1 MTALRAVLKKFPA
14 PGKAKSPGLA
24 AVEISDLSSNGKK
37 TVARRFGGGRI
48 TGLALIAVL
57 TLALGYL
64 HFAGSSTAVS
74 VPAGA
79 HAGQLTLKNCT
90 YTTEKG
96 AYAADCGTLVVPEN
110 RADPHS
116 RLIALPVIRIRAH
129 STHPGAPIFRL
140 QGGPGVT
147 NMSFADASRFT
158 ANHDVVLVGYR
169 GVDGSVRLDCPEVES
184 ALNHSADFL
193 GQKSLDAY
201 SNAFRSCAKRLE
213 ANGVDLAGYT
223 LPERVDDLE
232 TARKALGYHQIDLLS
247 ESAGTRTAMIY
258 SWRYPTAIHRSVM
271 IGVNPPGNFVWNP
284 KTTDEQIGRYARV
297 CAQDA
302 TCHERAGDLAAS
314 LKRTVAHMPNR
325 WLFFPIKK
333 GNARIASFF
342 GLMETTANASP
353 LDGPMTLDACLSAAR
368 GDSSGLW
375 FESLLAQI
383 AFPTAFVWGDLAAVA
398 MADNQA
404 GERYFSSSEPD
415 RGSIIGN
422 PGTEFLFG
430 GGGLL
435 HAWPANPTDNE
446 YTHVQTSKVQTL
458 LIGGSLD
465 FATPPEVATKELLP
479 YLPNGH
485 QVILAGL
492 GHTTSIWTEQTKA
505 STHLINTFFDTGK
518 VDASLYKRQAVNIT
532 PGSTQ
537 TAPGK
542 AIAGAMMGFGLLT
555 ILSLLLMW
563 RRARKRGGFG
573 RKASAMLRSVYL
585 LVLGLG
591 GWFIGLIIV
600 LVALPTV
607 PLDSELVAVLS
618 IGTPIGLGTYWAW
631 VNRDRP
637 AKATRIGIW
646 VALTGALVGAL
657 LGFNATSGLM
667 AVITTIVGAAAG
679 ANLGLIALDV
689 ARIGER
695 PDTVPPTAIPAPIA
709 IPAVEH

>member
-1 MTALRAVLKKFPA
+1 
-14 PGKAKSPGLA
+14 
-24 AVEISDLSSNGKK
+24 
-37 TVARRFGGGRI
+37 
-48 TGLALIAVL
+48 
-57 TLALGYL
+57 
-64 HFAGSSTAVS
+64 
-74 VPAGA
+74 
-79 HAGQLTLKNCT
+79 
-90 YTTEKG
+90 
-96 AYAADCGTLVVPEN
+96 
-110 RADPHS
+110 
-116 RLIALPVIRIRAH
+116 
-129 STHPGAPIFRL
+129 
-140 QGGPGVT
+140 
-147 NMSFADASRFT
+147 
-158 ANHDVVLVGYR
+158 
-169 GVDGSVRLDCPEVES
+169 
-184 ALNHSADFL
+184 
-193 GQKSLDAY
+193 
-201 SNAFRSCAKRLE
+201 
-213 ANGVDLAGYT
+213 
-223 LPERVDDLE
+223 
-232 TARKALGYHQIDLLS
+232 
-247 ESAGTRTAMIY
+247 MIY

-271 IGVNPPGNFVWNP
+271 IGVNPPGNFLWYP
-284 KTTDEQIGRYARV
+284 KTTDEQIGRYARL

-302 TCHERAGDLAAS
+302 TCHKRTGDLAAS

-353 LDGPMTLDACLSAAR
+353 LDGPMTLDAWLSAAH

-383 AFPTAFVWGDLAAVA
+383 AFPTAFVWGDLAAVG

-485 QVILAGL
+485 QVILAGF
-492 GHTTSIWTEQTKA
+492 GHTTSFWTEQTKA

-518 VDASLYKRQAVNIT
+518 VDDSLYKPQAVNFT
-532 PGSTQ
+532 PDSTQ
-537 TAPGK
+537 TTAGK

-563 RRARKRGGFG
+563 RRAHKRGGFG

-585 LVLGLG
+585 LLLGLG

-607 PLDSELVAVLS
+607 PLDSELMAVLS

-637 AKATRIGIW
+637 ARATTIGIW

-667 AVITTIVGAAAG
+667 AVITTIVGAASG

-695 PDTVPPTAIPAPIA
+695 PETVPGEPPETVPPIA
-709 IPAVEH
+709 IPAVER